1 MQLILAACL
10 LLVAL
15 VQGGPA
21 EALHRRE
28 YFYVGGE
35 YLNTTDGWL
44 FHNQMYVEKL
54 SPSGGST
61 QPYPIVLLH
70 GGAQTGTVRLR
81 SIHNDWRSHL

>member
-44 FHNQMYVEKL
+44 LHNQMYVEKL
-54 SPSGGST
+54 SPSGGSS